1 MGTTAL
7 GREFRSAQSPHPSAV
22 SERRDL
28 SDVLNDWRTETGVG
42 VGLVLLCALWIALAP
57 NFATATNLSLMLAQ
71 ASVLMVVAVG
81 QTFVILT
88 GEIDLSVGSTI
99 GLTTIIVAALT
110 VKASVAWPLAVLAAV
125 AVGAL
130 IGMATGLLRVIWG
143 IPSFIVTLGLLTA
156 LQGIAFTISNGVTIA
171 PTPPQLSP
179 LWAGSLIGIATPIW
193 VMIVVVGLGLWTL
206 SSTRYGRRIYAI
218 GGNLEAARRYGV
230 RSSMIKVSVFVIVQL
245 CAVLGGLLY
254 TAQLGSGNATVGRF
268 FELNVIASVVVGG
281 VALFGGQGRLVGTAL
296 GVLFI
301 SVLANGLT
309 LVGVSSY
316 LFLIA
321 QGLVV
326 IAAVWF
332 AAVQQRRAALRR
344 SR

>member
-1 MGTTAL
+1 MNTATVT
-7 GREFRSAQSPHPSAV
+7 RTDQKSAPPPAAAD
-22 SERRDL
+22 RRDL
-28 SDVLNDWRTETGVG
+28 SGLFNEWRAETGVG
-42 VGLVLLCALWIALAP
+42 VGLVLLCALWIAIAP

-99 GLTTIIVAALT
+99 GLTTVVVAALT
-110 VKASVAWPLAVLAAV
+110 VKASVAWPLAVLAAIV
-125 AVGAL
+125 IGVL
-130 IGMATGLLRVIWG
+130 IGTATGLLRVIWG

-171 PTPPQLSP
+171 PTPDALSP
-179 LWAGSLIGIATPIW
+179 LWAGSLAGIATPIW
-193 VMIVVVGLGLWTL
+193 VMIVVLGLGLWTL
-206 SSTRYGRRIYAI
+206 SQTRYGRRIYAI

-230 RSSMIKVSVFVIVQL
+230 RTSLIKVSVFVVVQL

-281 VALFGGQGRLVGTAL
+281 IALFGGHGRLIGTAL

-321 QGLVV
+321 QGFVV

-332 AAVQQRRAALRR
+332 AAVQQRQAARR
-344 SR
+344 SAR